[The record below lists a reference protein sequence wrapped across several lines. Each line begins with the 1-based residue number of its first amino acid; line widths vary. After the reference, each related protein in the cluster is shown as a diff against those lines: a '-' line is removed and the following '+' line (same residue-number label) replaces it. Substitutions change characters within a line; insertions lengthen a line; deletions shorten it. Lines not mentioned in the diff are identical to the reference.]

1 MDAPGLIAAQV
12 RCCESAG
19 IDILCCP
26 EAVLGGLADQSSRPA
41 DLAISVANGQL
52 QAVLAPLASDTVTAI
67 VGFTEAGPAGQL
79 FNSAAIVSRG
89 RLAGVYR
96 KLHPAIRRSVYE
108 PGTSAP
114 VFRVGDLTFGLVIC
128 RDSTY
133 PELVRSLAHR
143 GAEALFVPTNNALPP
158 AKGGAE
164 VVEQA
169 RRTDRRLAME
179 NGLAVI
185 RADVA
190 GRLDGLESYGSSWI
204 VENTGVTLKAAGQLE
219 PDLVLAEIQIQS
231 RGLADGQQQA
241 LPRHPLRNGTV
252 PRQPPARIS
261 SSEPEPV

>member
-1 MDAPGLIAAQV
+1 MKVAAYQAPLLRSGSMDALGLIAAQV

-19 IDILCCP
+19 VDILCCP
-26 EAVLGGLADQSSRPA
+26 EAVLGGLADHSSRPV
-41 DLAISVANGQL
+41 DLAISVASGQL
-52 QAVLAPLASDTVTAI
+52 QAVLAPLASDTVTAV
-67 VGFTEAGPAGQL
+67 VGFTEAGPDGQL

-89 RLAGVYR
+89 RLVGVYR
-96 KLHPAIRRSVYE
+96 KMHPAIRRSVYE

-114 VFRVGDLTFGLVIC
+114 VFRVGDLTFGIVIC

-143 GAEALFVPTNNALPP
+143 GAVALFVPTNNALLRV
-158 AKGGAE
+158 KGGVE

-169 RRTDRRLAME
+169 RRTDRNLAME

-204 VENTGVTLKAAGQLE
+204 IENTGVTLRAARQLE
-219 PDLVLAEIQIQS
+219 PDLVVAEFRSSPVQGD
-231 RGLADGQQQA
+231 RWADQ
-241 LPRHPLRNGTV
+241 
-252 PRQPPARIS
+252 
-261 SSEPEPV
+261 